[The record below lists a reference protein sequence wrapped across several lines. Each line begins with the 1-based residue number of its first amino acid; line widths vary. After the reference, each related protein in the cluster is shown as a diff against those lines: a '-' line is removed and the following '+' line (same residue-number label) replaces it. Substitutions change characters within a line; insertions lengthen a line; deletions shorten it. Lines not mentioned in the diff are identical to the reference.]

1 MGILNSAIFSSFHIR
16 AEFGTIL
23 EGPPP
28 HRYAP
33 GDCFTFTF
41 YLPLVWCLRHL
52 SNPCETSHQDSLTVP
67 QKLTVFTCHLLAHF
81 LATAEEVL
89 VILWPTEVSCAH
101 HAHGVIWWASEVKV
115 PVFRDLWSMSEMYLS
130 VSFGKQQR
138 MFRRD
143 VLPPSSSPSFDY
155 LDLQV
160 VCGKLI
166 RNLHRVISR
175 TDAVVKNSNLRFTGL
190 YIKRKVA

>member
-1 MGILNSAIFSSFHIR
+1 
-16 AEFGTIL
+16 
-23 EGPPP
+23 
-28 HRYAP
+28 
-33 GDCFTFTF
+33 
-41 YLPLVWCLRHL
+41 
-52 SNPCETSHQDSLTVP
+52 
-67 QKLTVFTCHLLAHF
+67 
-81 LATAEEVL
+81 
-89 VILWPTEVSCAH
+89 
-101 HAHGVIWWASEVKV
+101 
-115 PVFRDLWSMSEMYLS
+115 MSEMYLS